1 MAVAASDAESA
12 SDARRGAGPIDSM
25 LALASGPPAAGRAS
39 LTLSRESARVGW
51 RERARAGWGGPGGGR
66 EVAVLAYPLILG
78 HLSFTV
84 QTFVDRLFLTWYS
97 PEAVAG
103 AVTGLFVV
111 WSLVAL
117 FTGTGE
123 YLTTFVAQ
131 YLGAGRPQRIGP
143 ALWQGVWFS
152 IGAGALL
159 AGLSPLLGP
168 AFDLA
173 GHAPA
178 LRAYEVSYAKALM
191 LGSLPVV
198 LMATLTSF
206 FAGRGQTHVVLRVNV
221 LATVVNV
228 ALDAVLIFGKLGFP
242 EMGVVGAALGTI
254 LSQVVGAGVYA
265 AVILKPEYRRAYRT
279 LSGWRPEP
287 RFVARLLRYGMPTG
301 LQYSLEV
308 GAFAV
313 FMVIVGRLGT
323 LELAAS
329 GIAFN
334 LNGIV
339 FMPMVGLAIAV
350 SSLVG
355 RYLGSEQPAL
365 AERAVRSALA
375 MSFVYMTACGLVY
388 VLGPHLLLAPYGV
401 SADPAAWPRIAELA
415 TVLLRFVA
423 VYSIFDMMN
432 LVHAGALRGAGDTVY
447 PMGLTFVLAWV
458 VMLVPAWVGCVEL
471 GAGVY
476 FAWTMASLYVL
487 LLGLLMRRRFLTG
500 RWKTMR
506 VIEPLPLEAADANSP
521 VVRS

>member
-1 MAVAASDAESA
+1 MW
-12 SDARRGAGPIDSM
+12 RG
-25 LALASGPPAAGRAS
+25 
-39 LTLSRESARVGW
+39 E
-51 RERARAGWGGPGGGR
+51 GGGR
-66 EVAVLAYPLILG
+66 EMALLAYPLILG

-103 AVTGLFVV
+103 AVTGLFAV
-111 WSLVAL
+111 WSVIAL

-131 YLGAGRPQRIGP
+131 YLGAGREQRIGP
-143 ALWQGVWFS
+143 ALWQGVYFS
-152 IGAGALL
+152 LGAGVFVAAL
-159 AGLSPLLGP
+159 APLVTH

-173 GHAPA
+173 GHAPE
-178 LRAYEVSYAKALM
+178 LRAYEVEYAGALM
-191 LGSLPVV
+191 LGAFPVI
-198 LMATLTSF
+198 LMATLSTF
-206 FAGRGQTHVVLRVNV
+206 FAGRGQTQAVLRVNV

-228 ALDAVLIFGKLGFP
+228 VLDYLLIFGKAGFP
-242 EMGVVGAALGTI
+242 ELGVTGAALGTI
-254 LSQVVGAGVYA
+254 LSQVAGAVVYA
-265 AVILKPEYRRAYRT
+265 AIILKPEYRKAYRT
-279 LSGWRPEP
+279 LAGWRPEP
-287 RFVARLLRYGMPTG
+287 TLILRLVRFGMPTG

-313 FMVIVGRLGT
+313 FMVIVGRIGT

-334 LNGIV
+334 LNMIV

-355 RYLGSEQPAL
+355 RYLGADRPEV

-375 MSFVYMTACGLVY
+375 MSFAYMAACGLLY
-388 VLGPHLLLAPYGV
+388 VLGAPLLLAPYGAG
-401 SADPAAWPRIAELA
+401 ADPATWPRIAEVA

-432 LVHAGALRGAGDTVY
+432 LIHAAGLRGAGDTVY
-447 PMGLTFVLAWV
+447 PMALTFVLAWIA
-458 VMLVPAWVGCVEL
+458 MLVPAWVGCVVL
-471 GAGVY
+471 GAGAY

-487 LLGLLMRRRFLTG
+487 LLGLLMWRRFRAG
-500 RWKTMR
+500 HWKTMR
-506 VIEPLPLEAADANSP
+506 VIEPAP
-521 VVRS
+521 V